1 MVMEFWLTDLD
12 GKRLAPLIVGPE
24 SLQVLADD
32 DLYHRATA
40 WLVRQRASDLW
51 RGCDSMGTFL
61 YEFSVS
67 AQNRCLPVQVRL
79 G

>member
-1 MVMEFWLTDLD
+1 MDFWLTDPE
-12 GKRLAPLIVGPE
+12 GAHLARLIVGPE
-24 SLQVLADD
+24 NLQVLSD
-32 DLYHRATA
+32 DLLSHRAA
-40 WLVRQRASDLW
+40 NWLIRQRASDLW

-67 AQNRCLPVQVRL
+67 AQNHTLPIQVRL